1 MGRSPLVLFAT
12 LALCALLTAR
22 LVYRYDL
29 YEHEPIPLLGVAF
42 GLGAGAMWLAG
53 GVESWILFRAQG
65 LGVLEIAAV
74 AAVTEEALKV
84 LVVVV
89 VALLAHREFDD
100 PMDGVVYGSMAGL
113 GAALEESLFYA
124 ASSPAGGVW
133 VPAGELVRLWAH
145 VVLGGIA
152 GFSLG
157 FWRAR
162 PRRAALATG
171 VLLAVAIALHF
182 AWDAIVLSVP
192 GGLPP
197 TLAQSLAGV
206 GLMIGSLTLYGRLV
220 TLASAKSKR
229 QFAPHSRQ
237 GLWGWPFDRMV
248 RWWRER
254 AGRPTSSA
262 TETPTADREESP

>member
-1 MGRSPLVLFAT
+1 MTGRPPEPLD
-12 LALCALLTAR
+12 
-22 LVYRYDL
+22 RYDL
-29 YEHEPIPLLGVAF
+29 YEHEPIPLLGVAI

-53 GVESWILFRAQG
+53 GVESWALSRAHG

-124 ASSPAGGVW
+124 AASPTGGAW

-157 FWRAR
+157 FWRSR

-206 GLMIGSLTLYGRLV
+206 GLMIASLILYGRLV
-220 TLASAKSKR
+220 TLASARSRR

-237 GLWGWPFDRMV
+237 GLWGWPFDRLV
-248 RWWRER
+248 RWWR
-254 AGRPTSSA
+254 GRTGHPASP
-262 TETPTADREESP
+262 PTADRDASR

>member
-1 MGRSPLVLFAT
+1 
-12 LALCALLTAR
+12 
-22 LVYRYDL
+22 
-29 YEHEPIPLLGVAF
+29 
-42 GLGAGAMWLAG
+42 MWLAG
-53 GVESWILFRAQG
+53 AVESRILSRAQG

-74 AAVTEEALKV
+74 AAVTEEVLKV

-100 PMDGVVYGSMAGL
+100 PMDGIVYGSMAGL
-113 GAALEESLFYA
+113 GAALEESLLYA
-124 ASSPAGGVW
+124 TSSPAGGGW

-182 AWDAIVLSVP
+182 AWDAIVLSIP
-192 GGLPP
+192 GGFAPS
-197 TLAQSLAGV
+197 LAQSLAGV
-206 GLMIGSLTLYGRLV
+206 GLMIGSLILYGRLV
-220 TLASAKSKR
+220 TVASAGSKR
-229 QFAPHSRQ
+229 RFAPHSRQ
-237 GLWGWPFDRMV
+237 GLWGWPFDRLL
-248 RWWRER
+248 RWRWGR
-254 AGRPTSSA
+254 AHRPASGASA
-262 TETPTADREESP
+262 IEAPTADRDASR

>member
-1 MGRSPLVLFAT
+1 
-12 LALCALLTAR
+12 
-22 LVYRYDL
+22 
-29 YEHEPIPLLGVAF
+29 
-42 GLGAGAMWLAG
+42 MWLAG
-53 GVESWILFRAQG
+53 RTESRVLDRAPALDS
-65 LGVLEIAAV
+65 LGIAAI
-74 AAVTEEALKV
+74 AAVTEEVFKV
-84 LVVVV
+84 LVVVL

-113 GAALEESLFYA
+113 GAALEESVFYA
-124 ASSPAGGVW
+124 GSSPAGGAW

-171 VLLAVAIALHF
+171 VLLGVVIALHF
-182 AWDAIVLSVP
+182 GWDAIVLSVP
-192 GGLPP
+192 DGVSP

-206 GLMIGSLTLYGRLV
+206 GLMLGSLMLYGRLV
-220 TLASAKSKR
+220 TLASAKSRR

-237 GLWGWPFDRMV
+237 GLWGWPFDRLI
-248 RWWRER
+248 RSRRQET
-254 AGRPTSSA
+254 RPTEA
-262 TETPTADREESP
+262 PAADRTVHRDGHP

>member
-1 MGRSPLVLFAT
+1 
-12 LALCALLTAR
+12 
-22 LVYRYDL
+22 
-29 YEHEPIPLLGVAF
+29 
-42 GLGAGAMWLAG
+42 MWLAG

-145 VVLGGIA
+145 VVLGGIS

-162 PRRAALATG
+162 PRRAAFATG
-171 VLLAVAIALHF
+171 VLLAVAIVLHF
-182 AWDAIVLSVP
+182 AWDAIVLSIP
-192 GGLPP
+192 GGFAP

-206 GLMIGSLTLYGRLV
+206 GLMVGSLILYGRLV

-237 GLWGWPFDRMV
+237 ELWGWPFDRLV
-248 RWWRER
+248 RWWRGR
-254 AGRPTSSA
+254 ASRPASGATT
-262 TETPTADREESP
+262 TETPTADRDAGP